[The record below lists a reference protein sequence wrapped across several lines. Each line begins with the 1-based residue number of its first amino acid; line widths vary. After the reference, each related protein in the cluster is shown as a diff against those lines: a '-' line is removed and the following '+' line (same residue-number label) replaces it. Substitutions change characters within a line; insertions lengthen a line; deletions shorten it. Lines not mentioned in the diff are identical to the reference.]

1 MASTTA
7 PAPPLPDLDQ
17 CEAEPIHIPGS
28 IQPHGVLLAL
38 DQTDLKILQVS
49 LNVAS
54 LLGARAA
61 DLLGRALSEA
71 FGPQLAESVRQAL
84 FRYRSRPDAPASFDW
99 YPAGAPD
106 ALTAHVHLSG
116 QTIVLEL
123 EPAASDRPDPSEAIA
138 EAMRDFSVVRNEGD
152 LSAKLASAT
161 LLLRRLTG
169 YDRVMVYRFDEDWHG
184 EVIAEA
190 RRPDLEP
197 YLGLHYPASDIPAQA
212 RQVFL
217 VNPSRVIL
225 DVHYVPSEL
234 HPILNPLGGEP
245 LDLSRSLLR
254 SVSPVHL
261 EYLRNMGVG
270 STMTISLVR
279 DGRLWGLI
287 ACHHGK
293 PHAVSATIREVACW
307 MAQDLATQVALT
319 EEVTD
324 RLYAAHLQDCR
335 DQIIFAM
342 RRGTR
347 LPALLGG
354 PELTKIL
361 GAIGADGVAF
371 IRGEDVVTGGTTPD
385 SSRILDIAARLSAL
399 HPNSPSG
406 LFATDCLSEHI
417 PGVADLAASAAGVAL
432 FPLDASQ
439 SIKLMWFRSEQ
450 LRQVTWG
457 GNPDKAVDVAPDGR
471 LSPRQSFAAWSQI
484 VKLRSRRWT
493 PKELESARKLGA
505 LIDIEWRK
513 MAEEALRESEALLKD
528 VLDSLTAN
536 IAVLDGRGVI
546 TLVNAAWRRF
556 AENNGG
562 GVACLPGVDYTAV
575 CRQAS
580 SGFAG
585 VEATTALRGLED
597 VLSGAASAFNLQ
609 YPCDSP
615 TESRWFEM
623 RVLPLSGSRPGAVV
637 AHEEITGQKRAEEA
651 LKRSE
656 EQLRQA
662 AEEALRLSKES
673 FRLAV
678 DNMPDAL
685 VIYDESMRY
694 SFLNAASLA
703 RAGLP
708 LESYLGRRD
717 DEIYASEVYQAYLP
731 QLRQTYETRTSTTF
745 ECSLSLPTGRYD
757 LVVTYVPMLEND
769 SVYRVFGFYYD
780 ITERKRNE
788 AKLAEQTRQLQDADW
803 RKDEF
808 LAMLAHELRNP
819 LAPIF
824 NAVQLL
830 QHDGSNE
837 QLAWCL
843 AVIERQTLHLTRLV
857 DDLLDISR
865 ITRGIIELRMAHL
878 DLADIL
884 ARAVE
889 TSRPLI
895 EARQHRLHVRFP
907 RGPVAIVGDLVRLTQ
922 VVSNLLTNA
931 AKFTDEGGEIW
942 LSVDA
947 EDEGEGKGVAI
958 RVRDSG
964 RGIDQDQLSR
974 LFDLFFQVD
983 RTSTRAEG
991 GLGIGL
997 SLVKHLVDL
1006 HGGTVEVRSQGLGKG
1021 SEFCVRLPVLAD
1033 PSSVPLDRGIEG
1045 REGQEETEG
1054 EPSTPAIG
1062 GLRILIVDDN
1072 RDAANS
1078 LGSLLTH
1085 LGGQV
1090 ELAFDGPSA
1099 LRRLAAQPMDLVIL
1113 DIAMPGMDGHEV
1125 ARRIRASRELK
1136 QPILIAMSG
1145 LGQSADRQRS
1155 LEAGFDEHLVK
1166 PVPLDVLNSLLS
1178 SRWGLRRPDRAHA
1191 AFHPP
1196 TEQDVRL
1203 SPSPGPRDAC
1213 EPSAPE
1219 SLDAVAPPLITEL
1232 ETLESEPKIAAR
1244 ASPSPVVD
1252 AASATQIDQL
1262 RPAVIALIHDL
1273 AQPLNTAS
1281 CYAAAARTLATRSAV
1296 DTALLCT
1303 ALSGIDQQIQ
1313 LASKEIERLR
1323 ELFLGGESAPPARSP
1338 AT

>member
-7 PAPPLPDLDQ
+7 HARQLPDLDQ

-38 DQTDLKILQVS
+38 DQTDLRILQVS
-49 LNVAS
+49 LNVAP
-54 LLGARAA
+54 LLDVPAA

-71 FGPQLAESVRQAL
+71 LCPRLAKSVSQAL
-84 FRYRSRPDAPASFDW
+84 SRYRSRPDFPASFDW
-99 YPAGAPD
+99 CPVGTDA
-106 ALTAHVHLSG
+106 ALTGSVHVSG
-116 QTIVLEL
+116 RTIVLEL
-123 EPAASDRPDPSEAIA
+123 EPAVSEQSDSSETLA
-138 EAMRDFSVVRNEGD
+138 EAMRDFSVIRNAGD
-152 LSAKLASAT
+152 LSAKLTSAT
-161 LLLRRLTG
+161 LLFRRLTG

-184 EVIAEA
+184 EVVAEA

-225 DVHYVPSEL
+225 DVEYVPSEL
-234 HPILNPLGGEP
+234 HPTLNPLGGEP

-293 PHAVSATIREVACW
+293 PHAVSAKIRELACW
-307 MAQDLATQVALT
+307 MAQDLATQIALS

-324 RLYAAHLQDCR
+324 RLYAAHLQECR
-335 DQIIFAM
+335 DRIIFAM
-342 RRGTR
+342 RQGTR
-347 LPALLGG
+347 LPALLCG
-354 PELTKIL
+354 PESTKVL

-385 SSRILDIAARLSAL
+385 PSRILDIAARLSTL
-399 HPNSPSG
+399 HPNSPSR
-406 LFATDCLSEHI
+406 LFATDCLSEHL

-439 SIKLMWFRSEQ
+439 SIKLVWFRGEQ

-471 LSPRQSFAAWSQI
+471 LSPRRSFAAWSQI

-493 PKELESARKLGA
+493 PKELESAQKLGA

-536 IAVLDGRGVI
+536 IAVLDARGVI

-562 GVACLPGVDYTAV
+562 SVACLPGVDYTAV
-575 CRQAS
+575 CRQAL
-580 SGFAG
+580 SGAAG
-585 VEATTALRGLED
+585 TEATSALQGLED
-597 VLSGAASAFNLQ
+597 VLSGAKSAFNLQ

-623 RVLPLSGSRPGAVV
+623 RVLPLSGSRSGAVV
-637 AHEEITGQKRAEEA
+637 AHEEITGQKLAEEA

-662 AEEALRLSKES
+662 AEEALRLSKQS

-685 VIYDESMRY
+685 VIYDDRMRY
-694 SFLNAASLA
+694 SFLNAVSLA
-703 RAGLP
+703 RGGRP

-717 DEIYASEVYQAYLP
+717 DEIYAAEVYQDYLP
-731 QLRQTYETRTSTTF
+731 HLRQTYETRASTTF
-745 ECSLSLPTGRYD
+745 ECNLSLPTGRYD
-757 LVVTYVPMLEND
+757 LVVTYVPMLEHD
-769 SVYRVFGFYYD
+769 AVYQVFAFHYD
-780 ITERKRNE
+780 ITERKRSE

-830 QHDGSNE
+830 QRDGSDE

-865 ITRGIIELRMAHL
+865 ITRGVIELRMAPL
-878 DLADIL
+878 DLADVL
-884 ARAVE
+884 ARAIE

-907 RGPVAIVGDLVRLTQ
+907 RGPVGVAGDLVRLTQ
-922 VVSNLLTNA
+922 VVSNLLANA

-942 LSVDA
+942 LSVEA
-947 EDEGEGKGVAI
+947 EAEAVAI

-964 RGIDQDQLSR
+964 RGIDQNKLSQL
-974 LFDLFFQVD
+974 FELFFQVD
-983 RTSTRAEG
+983 RTITRAEG

-1006 HGGTVEVRSQGLGKG
+1006 HGGKVEVQSQGLGTG

-1033 PSSVPLDRGIEG
+1033 PPSVPPDRSIVG
-1045 REGQEETEG
+1045 REGN
-1054 EPSTPAIG
+1054 PATPGIG
-1062 GLRILIVDDN
+1062 GLHILIVDDN
-1072 RDAANS
+1072 QDAANS

-1099 LRRLAAQPMDLVIL
+1099 LRRIAAGRIDLVVL

-1125 ARRIRASRELK
+1125 ARRIRARGGPR

-1166 PVPLDVLNSLLS
+1166 PVPLDVLESLLS
-1178 SRWGLRRPDRAHA
+1178 SRCGMRSADRADA
-1191 AFHPP
+1191 AWRAP
-1196 TEQDVRL
+1196 TERDVRL
-1203 SPSPGPRDAC
+1203 APPPRSRNADPLSALGALDTVGPSP
-1213 EPSAPE
+1213 
-1219 SLDAVAPPLITEL
+1219 VTPLG
-1232 ETLESEPKIAAR
+1232 TLESTLKTLAHPSR
-1244 ASPSPVVD
+1244 SPVGD
-1252 AASATQIDQL
+1252 PTPATPIDQL
-1262 RPAVIALIHDL
+1262 APAAIALIHDL
-1273 AQPLNTAS
+1273 AQPLNTVA
-1281 CYAAAARTLATRSAV
+1281 CYAAAARTLATRSTIDA
-1296 DTALLCT
+1296 ALLAD
-1303 ALSGIDQQIQ
+1303 ALGGIDQQIQ
-1313 LASKEIERLR
+1313 LAGKVIERLR
-1323 ELFLGGESAPPARSP
+1323 DLFRRDDSTPPAP
-1338 AT
+1338 